1 MEAKKIQEKKPI
13 GDLTFKA
20 ELKIGP
26 FKIKK
31 EVGSGRFGSVFSGI
45 HEQTKEK
52 VAIKQIK
59 KSEITNENLLTSE
72 INIHKILFHPN
83 ICRMYCVIEDDTYIF
98 LINEFC
104 SNGDILQKIIEEGA
118 FDENKSCKIFQQ
130 IICGLEYLHKNF
142 ICHRD
147 IKPEN
152 ILLANIDND
161 DLNVKISDFGLSKS
175 FAGNKLL
182 KTPCGSPAYAAP
194 EVLKGKEYKGNK
206 IDIWGTG
213 IVLYT
218 MVYGALPF
226 DQENI
231 KDLVYN
237 ITKGNYSLPDTVSKN
252 CQDLISKIL
261 QVDPNKR
268 INIHEIKN
276 HPWMKQFNID
286 LMKSP
291 GLFINED
298 ILPIDTQIIKEMSG
312 KNKKKIHEYIDDIIK
327 NRHNS
332 NTVSYYLR
340 VNQKV
345 NRGESSI
352 SDFSSNSELFL
363 NYIENETSKK
373 KYWNGDLDSRIKILE
388 EEIYRS
394 FIKEKRS
401 KESRNKILT
410 SANLELDSNIES
422 EMSNNSINLNKTVNF
437 LNVQKFQSSKK
448 ESIKNTKSVKFKKI
462 KNDKNKKIVR
472 SYSQTSLDNSEQ
484 EPYESINKVSL
495 FNVVHHKND
504 KFIKNIDIEE
514 VKNDN
519 QTNENQ
525 KEINL
530 RKKYI
535 KQFVPKNIINNEE
548 KKENNNY
555 DINPINKIIQFIKRQ
570 LTFSKDEQNDN
581 KDNKNNNNNLK
592 EKLFKETKNDIMKLN
607 KEESKQ
613 QIIQKKQ
620 ILRIKLPVNEEKTN
634 LEKKRKIITNHKYK
648 KNEEEKNKN
657 KNNDI
662 LHLFNLNN
670 FFLNENINHKLNS
683 SKEESIPFNK
693 HKKIK
698 KLLPNNEIDIKQK
711 EEIKENKTE
720 KISFNFKDEE
730 IETINTKYSFQ
741 TESTISKI
749 EIILKS
755 LVNECNIVNKN
766 DNEIIYNCQKFDEK
780 GEKFIFNL
788 QIIKI
793 NDECN
798 SIKCKYIN
806 GNKNSFDEIFNM
818 IKNIL
823 NINDNND

>member
-1 MEAKKIQEKKPI
+1 
-13 GDLTFKA
+13 
-20 ELKIGP
+20 
-26 FKIKK
+26 
-31 EVGSGRFGSVFSGI
+31 
-45 HEQTKEK
+45 
-52 VAIKQIK
+52 
-59 KSEITNENLLTSE
+59 
-72 INIHKILFHPN
+72 
-83 ICRMYCVIEDDTYIF
+83 MYCVIEDDTYIF

-182 KTPCGSPAYAAP
+182 KTPCGSPAYSAP

-535 KQFVPKNIINNEE
+535 KKFVPKNIINNEE
-548 KKENNNY
+548 KKENNN
-555 DINPINKIIQFIKRQ
+555 DNINPINKIIQFIKRQ

-581 KDNKNNNNNLK
+581 KYNKNNNNNLK
-592 EKLFKETKNDIMKLN
+592 EKFFKETKNDIMKLN

-648 KNEEEKNKN
+648 KNEEKRNKN

-698 KLLPNNEIDIKQK
+698 KLLPNNEIDINRKK
-711 EEIKENKTE
+711 K
-720 KISFNFKDEE
+720 
-730 IETINTKYSFQ
+730 
-741 TESTISKI
+741 
-749 EIILKS
+749 
-755 LVNECNIVNKN
+755 
-766 DNEIIYNCQKFDEK
+766 
-780 GEKFIFNL
+780 
-788 QIIKI
+788 
-793 NDECN
+793 
-798 SIKCKYIN
+798 
-806 GNKNSFDEIFNM
+806 
-818 IKNIL
+818 
-823 NINDNND
+823 

>member
-31 EVGSGRFGSVFSGI
+31 EVGSGRFGSVFYGI

-104 SNGDILQKIIEEGA
+104 SNGDILEKIIEEGA

-152 ILLANIDND
+152 ILLTNIDKDN
-161 DLNVKISDFGLSKS
+161 LNVKITDFGLSKS

-182 KTPCGSPAYAAP
+182 KTTCGSPAYAAP

-218 MVYGALPF
+218 MVYGLLPF

-237 ITKGNYSLPDTVSKN
+237 ITKGSYSLPDTISKN
-252 CQDLISKIL
+252 CQDLISNIL

-268 INIHEIKN
+268 INLHEIKN

-340 VNQKV
+340 VKQKV

-394 FIKEKRS
+394 FIKDKKS

-410 SANLELDSNIES
+410 SVNLELDSNI
-422 EMSNNSINLNKTVNF
+422 NNLNKTVNS
-437 LNVQKFQSSKK
+437 LNVYKFQSNKK
-448 ESIKNTKSVKFKKI
+448 NSRFKKI
-462 KNDKNKKIVR
+462 RNDKNKKIAR
-472 SYSQTSLDNSEQ
+472 SLSQTSLDNNNEQ
-484 EPYESINKVSL
+484 EQNESINKINL
-495 FNVVHHKND
+495 FNTVHHKND

-514 VKNDN
+514 NKIDN
-519 QTNENQ
+519 QKFGNQ
-525 KEINL
+525 QEINL
-530 RKKYI
+530 KKKYI
-535 KQFVPKNIINNEE
+535 KQFAQKNIVINEE
-548 KKENNNY
+548 KKENNNNY
-555 DINPINKIIQFIKRQ
+555 ENPINKIIQFIKRQ
-570 LTFSKDEQNDN
+570 LTFSKDEQSDN
-581 KDNKNNNNNLK
+581 LNNNNIIEEKNNNNLK
-592 EKLFKETKNDIMKLN
+592 ELLFKEQKKDIIKLN

-613 QIIQKKQ
+613 QIIKRKQ
-620 ILRIKLPVNEEKTN
+620 ILRIKLPVNEDKIN
-634 LEKKRKIITNHKYK
+634 IEKKRKIISNHKFKINEQQEK
-648 KNEEEKNKN
+648 KIN
-657 KNNDI
+657 KNNDV
-662 LHLFNLNN
+662 LNLFNLNN
-670 FFLNENINHKLNS
+670 FFLNENRNHKINNN
-683 SKEESIPFNK
+683 KEDFIPFNK

-698 KLLPNNEIDIKQK
+698 KLLPNNEIGTKQK
-711 EEIKENKTE
+711 EDIKENKIE
-720 KISFNFKDEE
+720 KGNLKDEE
-730 IETINTKYSFQ
+730 LEKANKYTFQ
-741 TESTISKI
+741 TESSISKI

-755 LVNECNIVNKN
+755 
-766 DNEIIYNCQKFDEK
+766 
-780 GEKFIFNL
+780 
-788 QIIKI
+788 
-793 NDECN
+793 
-798 SIKCKYIN
+798 
-806 GNKNSFDEIFNM
+806 
-818 IKNIL
+818 
-823 NINDNND
+823 